1 MKPLLN
7 NFLLALATLCLFFT
21 ACSDEFLE
29 QTPEQSLSIDN
40 AVEDIISLNAAV
52 NGLYSNMQD
61 ANIYGWDLPLIPDLR
76 GDNAYISRQNAGR
89 FISFGDFTLTEE
101 SGRAL
106 AEWTDMYEVV
116 VNASNVINRVP
127 ETEFLTTEQAEAD
140 QLLGEAYAIRGLTY
154 WNLLRMFAPPY
165 TADDGASLGVPF
177 NNEGTT
183 GEIIS
188 PARET
193 VAAGY
198 QQVISDLQAGINL
211 MEENEDG
218 RLGEAAAQTLLA
230 KVYLYQE
237 NWSQAAELATE
248 AISTEGFSLY
258 EDSASWFGSWGPN
271 FGSEDFFALVNLSV
285 DGLGVNSISGIV
297 DQNGYG
303 DVLGTDDLRNAYSET
318 DYRRSAMVFGDRV
331 DGEAGVW
338 FMHPKYPTGELG
350 EDYIKIVRLS
360 DAYLIRA
367 EARAELGDEE
377 GARED
382 LDAVA
387 SRRDSEYEASDDS
400 DDALIDA
407 ILEERRKEFV
417 LEGDRV
423 FDLMRRQRTWT
434 NFGTFE
440 NREISWDN
448 PKLINPIPRA
458 EIDVNENITQNE
470 GY

>member
-1 MKPLLN
+1 MLLV
-7 NFLLALATLCLFFT
+7 LFA

-29 QTPEQSLSIDN
+29 QTPEQALSIDN

-52 NGLYSNMQD
+52 NGLYSSLQD

-89 FISFGDFTLTEE
+89 FIEFGDFTINEQN
-101 SGRAL
+101 GRAED
-106 AEWTDMYEVV
+106 EWTDMYATI
-116 VNASNVINRVP
+116 VNASNIINRVP
-127 ETEFLTTEQAEAD
+127 DTEFLASEQDEVD
-140 QLLGEAYAIRGLTY
+140 QLLGETFAIRGLTY

-165 TADDGASLGVPF
+165 TADGGASLGIPF
-177 NNEGTT
+177 NNAGTN

-198 QQVISDLQAGINL
+198 QQVISDLRAGIDL
-211 MEENEDG
+211 MDENNDG
-218 RLGEAAAQTLLA
+218 RLGKAAAQTLLA

-237 NWSQAAELATE
+237 DWANAAALATE
-248 AISTEGFSLY
+248 AINTEGFSLY
-258 EDSASWFGSWGPN
+258 ADSTSWFDSWGNN
-271 FGSEDFFALVNLSV
+271 FGSEDLFALVNLPV

-297 DQNGYG
+297 DQEGYG
-303 DVLGTDDLRNAYSET
+303 DVLGTDDLYNAYSPT
-318 DYRRSAMVFGDRV
+318 DYRRSALVFGDRI
-331 DGEAGVW
+331 DGESGVW
-338 FMHPKYPTGELG
+338 FLLPKYPSGELG

-367 EARAELGDEE
+367 EARASSGDED

-382 LDAVA
+382 LNAVA
-387 SRRDSEYEASDDS
+387 SRRDSEYEDSEASGED
-400 DDALIDA
+400 LINA
-407 ILEERRKEFV
+407 ILNERRKEFV

-423 FDLMRRQRTWT
+423 FDLMRRKRTWT

-440 NREISWDN
+440 NRIISWDN
-448 PKLINPIPRA
+448 PKLINPIPRV